1 MKSKI
6 AITSVL
12 ANLTYNDKN
21 HRGLEAMFFKKMM
34 EDRGGD
40 VQVVGKKNRNTKDL
54 DFYIDYTETDF
65 SEFDVVVIQLSTP
78 NFFGGKMGE
87 HCEKICND
95 LAKFKGKIF
104 MLVNDPRI
112 PPLNYAEIISKRF
125 DLCNESV
132 DAWNNII
139 ENATY
144 LFSGSKIE
152 KFLGWEPKNWKHV
165 DWFTYIFKHRFTT
178 DNKFDIYSEA
188 QEVEKE
194 WDLVYFGDKRGSF
207 RENQLRKYFPEDTKN
222 LKIGYK
228 SDKVP
233 GEFMKKLTHDDLM
246 QTLDK
251 VKVSFITGDEEH
263 LDNVTTYRFYE
274 TLASN
279 CLAAIQIEYDPEKKL
294 IQDPVLRD
302 LLYVESKE
310 DIKRLIDAYSPDL
323 INRQKAELRRIFKLE
338 KESV

>member
-1 MKSKI
+1 MKKI

-21 HRGLEAMFFKKMM
+21 HRGLEAMFFKHMM
-34 EDRGGD
+34 EGNGGTVD
-40 VQVVGKKNRNTKDL
+40 VVGKKNRNTEDF

-65 SEFDVVVIQLSTP
+65 SEYDVVVIQLSTP
-78 NFFGGKMGE
+78 NFFGGQMGE

-95 LAKFKGKIF
+95 LAKFKGKIY

-125 DLCNESV
+125 NLCNDSV
-132 DAWNNII
+132 EPWNNII

-144 LFSGSKIE
+144 LFPGKDIK
-152 KFLGWEPKNWKHV
+152 KFLGWQPKNWKQV
-165 DWFTYIFKHRFTT
+165 DWFTYIFKQRFTS
-178 DNKFDIYSEA
+178 DSKFDIFKEA
-188 QEVEKE
+188 EYIEKE

-233 GEFMKKLTHDDLM
+233 GEFIKKLKHDELM

-251 VKVSFITGDEEH
+251 VKVSLITADEEH

-294 IQDPVLRD
+294 IQDPVLKD

-310 DIKRLIDAYSPDL
+310 DIKKLISEYSPDL
-323 INRQKAELRRIFKLE
+323 INRQKAELRRIFKI
-338 KESV
+338 